1 MDSWVSLGGKES
13 RSNQLKSWQ
22 SQWSNWR
29 PFGQKAEILPTV
41 PNMPAQ
47 DIKTII
53 DDINNIFIIIVISL
67 EQILIIIKIKL
78 LAIVMVITKMKFSS
92 KNLMN
97 KW

>member
-1 MDSWVSLGGKES
+1 M
-13 RSNQLKSWQ
+13 
-22 SQWSNWR
+22 
-29 PFGQKAEILPTV
+29 

-97 KW
+97 K